1 MRSFASRLLDTQFA
15 GAMAEDAEW
24 VAAGGTPTGENNCRV
39 LLRRETAEPAFQGSF
54 STRMQ
59 HASWMIEVRVSER
72 ATLSEG
78 DSFVL
83 GGETYRV
90 SEPPERP
97 DTYRL
102 KWLAVCILS
111 GAPGG

>member
-1 MRSFASRLLDTQFA
+1 MRTSASRLLDTQFA
-15 GAMAEDAEW
+15 GPLADDAEW
-24 VAAGGTPTGENNCRV
+24 VAAGGTPTGETNCRV
-39 LLRRETAEPAFQGSF
+39 LLRRDAAEPAFQGSF

-78 DSFVL
+78 DSFIL
-83 GGETYRV
+83 AGEIYTV

-102 KWLAVCILS
+102 KWLAVCVLS

>member
-1 MRSFASRLLDTQFA
+1 MRALASRLLDTQFA
-15 GAMAEDAEW
+15 GPLAEDAEW
-24 VAAGGTPTGENNCRV
+24 VAAGGTPTGETNCRV
-39 LLRRETAEPAFQGSF
+39 LLRRETAEPAFQSSF

-59 HASWMIEVRVSER
+59 QASWMIEVRVSER

-83 GGETYRV
+83 AGETYTV

-102 KWLAVCILS
+102 KWLAACTLNGV
-111 GAPGG
+111 PGG